1 MRLPRLPR
9 ENRGT
14 WITALALGLVAIVV
28 AVAAVYEITKQ
39 KPVSNSNV
47 PINTTASPATKVVS
61 KKGAKHFLWPI
72 YGLNDA
78 RTRVFE
84 GPADLKPPFRTAWKL
99 SGNAPLEF
107 PPDVYGNVMYF
118 MDDHAS
124 VNKVNLK
131 TGQRLWRKDVGVWSA
146 ASPALDPK
154 AHLLFVPV
162 LSKTQDSPGNGQFVA
177 MNMKSGKV
185 VWADPLPSGSES
197 SPLVWHGIVYFG
209 DSGGT
214 VHAVNAL
221 TGKQVWDFPTSGPE
235 KGGPTLSHGI
245 LYFGNYAG
253 QLFAVN
259 AKTGKQVWQASPGGT
274 VYASPTVAYG
284 RVYVGSTN
292 GFMYSYSATTGAL
305 GWSIDTGGYVYSSA
319 AADTARGIGATIYFG
334 SYSGTAY
341 AVNAATGHV
350 DWSENLGGDH
360 PSISGAASIVNRV
373 VYFSGVY
380 HGLTKGY
387 DISTGRQV
395 FSYPDGAYTSTI
407 ATPRAV
413 YLMGH
418 YTLYELLPK
427 RQRR

>member
-1 MRLPRLPR
+1 MAA
-9 ENRGT
+9 
-14 WITALALGLVAIVV
+14 IALAVV
-28 AVAAVYEITKQ
+28 AVIVAGLAVHELTKQ
-39 KPVSNSNV
+39 KSVLNTSV
-47 PINTTASPATKVVS
+47 KINTGQSTATKVG
-61 KKGAKHFLWPI
+61 KKAANTFLWPL

-84 GPADLKPPFRTAWKL
+84 GPSDLEPPFKTGWKL

-107 PPDVYGNVMYF
+107 PPDIDGNVMYF

-124 VNKVNLK
+124 VNKVNIK
-131 TGQRLWRKDVGVWSA
+131 TGVRYWRKHVGVWSA

-154 AHLLFVPV
+154 LHLLFVPV

-177 MNMKSGKV
+177 MSMKTGNV
-185 VWADPLPSGSES
+185 VWKDPLPSGSES
-197 SPLVWHGIVYFG
+197 SPLVWHGTVYFG

-214 VHAVNAL
+214 VHAVNAVN
-221 TGKQVWDFPTSGPE
+221 GKQLWQFPTSGPE
-235 KGGPTLSHGI
+235 KGGPTLSKGI

-259 AKTGKQVWQASPGGT
+259 ATTGKQVWEANPGGT

-292 GFMYSYSATTGAL
+292 GFMYSYSATTGVL
-305 GWSIDTGGYVYSSA
+305 GWSRDTGNYVYSSA
-319 AADTARGIGATIYFG
+319 AADNVPKLGATIYFG
-334 SYSGTAY
+334 SYTGTAY
-341 AVNAATGHV
+341 ALNAATGTV
-350 DWSENLGGDH
+350 DWSENLGGIH
-360 PSISGAASIVNRV
+360 PSISGAASIVNNV

-387 DISTGRQV
+387 NVSTGKQV

-407 ATPRAV
+407 ASPRAV
-413 YLMGH
+413 FLMGH
-418 YTLYELLPK
+418 YTLYQLLPTH
-427 RQRR
+427 

>member
-1 MRLPRLPR
+1 
-9 ENRGT
+9 
-14 WITALALGLVAIVV
+14 
-28 AVAAVYEITKQ
+28 
-39 KPVSNSNV
+39 
-47 PINTTASPATKVVS
+47 
-61 KKGAKHFLWPI
+61 
-72 YGLNDA
+72 
-78 RTRVFE
+78 
-84 GPADLKPPFRTAWKL
+84 
-99 SGNAPLEF
+99 
-107 PPDVYGNVMYF
+107 MYF

-124 VNKVNLK
+124 VNKVNLI
-131 TGQRLWRKDVGVWSA
+131 TGHRYWRKHVGIWSA

-162 LSKTQDSPGNGQFVA
+162 LSLTQDSPGNGQFVA
-177 MNMKSGKV
+177 MSMKTGDI
-185 VWADPLPSGSES
+185 VWKDPLPSGSES
-197 SPLVWHGIVYFG
+197 SPLVWHGNVYFG

-221 TGKQVWDFPTSGPE
+221 TGKQVWEFPTSGPE
-235 KGGPTLSHGI
+235 KGGPTLSRGI

-259 AKTGKQVWQASPGGT
+259 ATTGKQVWEANPGGT

-292 GFMYSYSATTGAL
+292 GFMYSYSAATGAL
-305 GWSIDTGGYVYSSA
+305 GWSIDTGNYVYSSA
-319 AADTARGIGATIYFG
+319 AADTVAQLGATIYFG
-334 SYSGTAY
+334 SYTGTAY
-341 AVNAATGHV
+341 AVNAASGKV

-360 PSISGAASIVNRV
+360 PSISGAASIVNDV

-387 DISTGRQV
+387 NVSTGKQV

-418 YTLYELLPK
+418 YTLYELLPEK
-427 RQRR
+427 

>member
-9 ENRGT
+9 ENRGA
-14 WITALALGLVAIVV
+14 WIAAIGLALVAIIV
-28 AVAAVYEITKQ
+28 AGLAVHELTKQ
-39 KPVSNSNV
+39 KAVLNKSVAFKKN
-47 PINTTASPATKVVS
+47 ASGAVKVTS
-61 KKGAKHFLWPI
+61 KKAAKTFLWPV

-78 RTRVFE
+78 RTRVFD
-84 GPADLKPPFRTAWKL
+84 GPANLKPPFRTGWKL

-107 PPDVYGNVMYF
+107 PPDIAGNVMYF

-124 VNKVNLK
+124 VNKVNLI
-131 TGQRLWRKDVGVWSA
+131 TGHRYWRVHVGVWSA

-162 LSKTQDSPGNGQFVA
+162 LSLTQDSPGNGQFVA
-177 MNMKSGKV
+177 MSMKTGRI
-185 VWADPLPSGSES
+185 VWKDPLPSGSES
-197 SPLVWHGIVYFG
+197 SPLVWHGNVYFG

-221 TGKQVWDFPTSGPE
+221 TGKQVWEFPTSGPE
-235 KGGPTLSHGI
+235 KGGPTLSKGI

-253 QLFAVN
+253 QVFAVN
-259 AKTGKQVWQASPGGT
+259 ATTGKQLWEASPGGT
-274 VYASPTVAYG
+274 IYASPTVAYG
-284 RVYVGSTN
+284 RIYVGSTN

-305 GWSIDTGGYVYSSA
+305 GWSISTGNYVYSSA
-319 AADTARGIGATIYFG
+319 AADTVPGLGATIYFG
-334 SYSGTAY
+334 SYTGTAY

-350 DWSENLGGDH
+350 DWTENLGGEN
-360 PSISGAASIVNRV
+360 PSISGAASIVNHV

-387 DISTGRQV
+387 EVSTGKEL

-418 YTLYELLPK
+418 YTLYELLPAK
-427 RQRR
+427 